1 MQPAERKRFFM
12 TNEELGSLILA
23 SQGSLYRVAKTILSD
38 DDDCY
43 DAIHEAIVTAF
54 SGLDS
59 LRNDSYAKTWLTRI
73 LINECY
79 MILRRRNKVIL
90 SEDIPEQKIYEQP
103 DHSDLYEAVAGL
115 PAKMRTA
122 VTLYYSEGFSVKEI
136 ADITESTES
145 AIKNR
150 LFRARTRLR
159 QTLERDEQE
168 VTDK

>member
-43 DAIHEAIVTAF
+43 DAIHEAIVKAF

-103 DHSDLYEAVAGL
+103 DHSDLYEAVAVL